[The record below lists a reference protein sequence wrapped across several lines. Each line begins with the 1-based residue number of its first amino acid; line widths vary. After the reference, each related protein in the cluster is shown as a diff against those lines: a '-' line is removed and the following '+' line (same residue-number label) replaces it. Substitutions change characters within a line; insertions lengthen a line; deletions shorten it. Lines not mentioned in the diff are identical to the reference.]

1 MRHLHIR
8 AGRRC
13 KAPTIFAETELF
25 LLFAGRKAEIRR
37 RPSHVAYVALEIRV
51 VQKAFCFIN
60 YALLAP
66 YGDGSALMKR
76 K

>member
-13 KAPTIFAETELF
+13 KAFSVFAETELF

-37 RPSHVAYVALEIRV
+37 RPSHVAYKTLKIRV
-51 VQKAFCFIN
+51 VQKAFCLIN
-60 YALLAP
+60 HALPAP
-66 YGDGSALMKR
+66 YGYGSALVKR